1 MAYTVK
7 QLADLAGVS
16 PRTLHYYDEIDLLSP
31 SSVASNGYRRYDT
44 AAVIRL
50 QQILFYK
57 ELGLSL
63 KEIKVL
69 LDTPGFDVLAA
80 LEAHK
85 SRLEQKAGRILELL
99 DTVENTIKHLKGEIT
114 MSDSDLFKG
123 FDEAQQ
129 KEYEKEVV
137 ERWGADNPAYLQ
149 SKRRWGSYSE
159 AQKAEILAEGQA
171 ITLGLVEHIE
181 QDPAGP
187 AVQALVARQ
196 HQWVNR
202 FWDCSVVQFEALG
215 EGYASDPKFSAMYQ
229 SFHPDLPEFLFKA
242 IQHYVSSNQ

>member
-7 QLADLAGVS
+7 QLAGLAGVS

-31 SSVASNGYRRYDT
+31 SSVASNGYRLYDT

-85 SRLEQKAGRILELL
+85 SRLEQKLIPPPL
-99 DTVENTIKHLKGEIT
+99 
-114 MSDSDLFKG
+114 
-123 FDEAQQ
+123 
-129 KEYEKEVV
+129 
-137 ERWGADNPAYLQ
+137 
-149 SKRRWGSYSE
+149 RRW
-159 AQKAEILAEGQA
+159 
-171 ITLGLVEHIE
+171 LGAPWP
-181 QDPAGP
+181 PAN
-187 AVQALVARQ
+187 AA
-196 HQWVNR
+196 N
-202 FWDCSVVQFEALG
+202 
-215 EGYASDPKFSAMYQ
+215 
-229 SFHPDLPEFLFKA
+229 
-242 IQHYVSSNQ
+242 